1 MKLVIDDGKK
11 RAKKQLSESK
21 FLHVR
26 MYICVEGL
34 HGMQCVYLN
43 TSSNEMNRIS
53 VTQVTQPKDS

>member
-1 MKLVIDDGKK
+1 MKLVIDDGRK

-26 MYICVEGL
+26 MYICVGGL

-43 TSSNEMNRIS
+43 TSNEMNRVS

>member
-26 MYICVEGL
+26 MYICVGDYT
-34 HGMQCVYLN
+34 GCSV
-43 TSSNEMNRIS
+43 SIS
-53 VTQVTQPKDS
+53 TLLMR